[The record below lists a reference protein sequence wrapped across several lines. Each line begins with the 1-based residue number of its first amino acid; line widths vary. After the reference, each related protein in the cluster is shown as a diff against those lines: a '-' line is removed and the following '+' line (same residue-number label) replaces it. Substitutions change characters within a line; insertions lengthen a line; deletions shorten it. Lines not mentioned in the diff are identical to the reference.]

1 MIGKL
6 KETALKELFLTTLVI
21 YCSGW
26 VSLILYVIIDSF
38 FNADSVYKNR
48 LTGEMITNPS
58 LVLEQLVMFGILI
71 FPLMALLGLIS
82 IKISIN
88 RLEKNLLNY

>member
-6 KETALKELFLTTLVI
+6 KEAALKDMFLTTLVI

-26 VSLILYVIIDSF
+26 ALLILYLIMDSF
-38 FNADSVYKNR
+38 FNADGVSKDR

-58 LVLEQLVMFGILI
+58 LVLEQLVLFGVLI

-88 RLEKNLLNY
+88 RLGKKLT

>member
-1 MIGKL
+1 MLNKF
-6 KETALKELFLTTLVI
+6 KETVLKDCLLTALVI

-26 VSLILYVIIDSF
+26 VSLIIYVIIDSF
-38 FNADSVYKNR
+38 FNADGVYKDR

-88 RLEKNLLNY
+88 RLGKKLT

>member
-1 MIGKL
+1 MINKL
-6 KETALKELFLTTLVI
+6 RETALNDLFLAALVI

-26 VSLILYVIIDSF
+26 VLLILYVLIDSF
-38 FNADSVYKNR
+38 FNADGVYKNR

-58 LVLEQLVMFGILI
+58 LVLEQLVMFGIII

-82 IKISIN
+82 IKISVN
-88 RLEKNLLNY
+88 RLEKKLI